1 MLKFELVVFVES
13 VLCACAVCDGSAVV
27 DKFADT
33 TTADAIV
40 VRPKLT
46 DDDAVSNRERF
57 VGTRHE
63 LDEDRLRKTIS
74 KLVFELEIS

>member
-13 VLCACAVCDGSAVV
+13 VLCACAVCDGSVV
-27 DKFADT
+27 VGEFADT
-33 TTADAIV
+33 ATDDAIV

-57 VGTRHE
+57 IWTRHE

-74 KLVFELEIS
+74 KFVFELEIS